1 MSKITVTIG
10 KNGKASVKV
19 EGLRDSSCLAKTK
32 SLLKRLGII
41 RDQRVDPGVV
51 VNLDEDVGVR

>member
-1 MSKITVTIG
+1 MSKIIVTIG

-51 VNLDEDVGVR
+51 VNVDEDIKVR